1 MYLCSSPVYLQKSK
15 GSEHKLIVYATLG
28 IDYPWNIL
36 GSAIGKFGWAKLLLS
51 FEILNNDQ

>member
-1 MYLCSSPVYLQKSK
+1 MSMCSSPVYLQRSK
-15 GSEHKLIVYATLG
+15 RSEHKLIVCATLE

-36 GSAIGKFGWAKLLLS
+36 GSAIGKFGWAKLLMS